1 MCRSCSSLILP
12 FCLFFRPSFRPFVRR
27 SFRPS
32 FRPSFFPYFISS
44 VLSSFRLILFAKH
57 KTHSFFQS
65 FIHRCQHFCSFQ
77 DGGKQKPSY
86 TFRLQRVD
94 LLIPGARRA
103 CRGWKVQGRTSIKF
117 LTGIEPVTRPAPA
130 PRTRNSFRCRLNK
143 SRRQTLDGP
152 APSRAH

>member
-1 MCRSCSSLILP
+1 MHFLWLRGSTELPPSWYILLPCSVRLYRLKYSHVNLFKFLNFPPFEHNSSLILP

-32 FRPSFFPYFISS
+32 FRPSFFLYFISS

-65 FIHRCQHFCSFQ
+65 FIHRCQHFCFFQ

-94 LLIPGARRA
+94 LLILGAWRA
-103 CRGWKVQGRTSIKF
+103 CRGWKVQGR
-117 LTGIEPVTRPAPA
+117 
-130 PRTRNSFRCRLNK
+130 
-143 SRRQTLDGP
+143 
-152 APSRAH
+152 